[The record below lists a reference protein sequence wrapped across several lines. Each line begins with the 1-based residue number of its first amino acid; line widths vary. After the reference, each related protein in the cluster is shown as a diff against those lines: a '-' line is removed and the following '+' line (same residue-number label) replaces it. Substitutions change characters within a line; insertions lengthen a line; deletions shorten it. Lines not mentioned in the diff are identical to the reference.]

1 MISGNFLEIS
11 TWDLIQTSGVPTLIL
26 TPGVPP
32 ARRTDSA
39 RNPIRDFLNK
49 KKDSEESFLL
59 HLISVN
65 QSKVLSSVHFNS
77 EYFVLHTC

>member
-11 TWDLIQTSGVPTLIL
+11 NLVWIRIPGVPTLIL
-26 TPGVPP
+26 TPGVPQV
-32 ARRTDSA
+32 RRTDSA

-49 KKDSEESFLL
+49 KKTPKSLSFL

-65 QSKVLSSVHFNS
+65 QSKVLSSAHFNS
-77 EYFVLHTC
+77 E